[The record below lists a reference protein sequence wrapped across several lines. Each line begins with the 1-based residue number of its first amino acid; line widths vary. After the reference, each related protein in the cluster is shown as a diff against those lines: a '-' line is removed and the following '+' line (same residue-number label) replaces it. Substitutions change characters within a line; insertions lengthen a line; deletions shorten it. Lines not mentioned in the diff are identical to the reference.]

1 MTQGGSVLN
10 KDLNKTERLKSIT
23 RRHFFKEAGYGIG
36 SLALGSLLNETL
48 FAASADAQSAIRPDG
63 RPYGRNP
70 QSAIRNLHPHF
81 PAKAKNVIFLSMAGA
96 PSQLDIFDPKPKL
109 VQYNGQKC
117 PEEIIKGER
126 FAFIKGIPT
135 LLGA

>member
-1 MTQGGSVLN
+1 MIENPN
-10 KDLNKTERLKSIT
+10 KLERLKSIT

-48 FAASADAQSAIRPDG
+48 FAASADAQSQIRS
-63 RPYGRNP
+63 P

-81 PAKAKNVIFLSMAGA
+81 PATAKNVIFLSMAGA

-117 PEEIIKGER
+117 PEDIIKGER

-135 LLGA
+135 LLGAPHPFVTCGQSG